1 MQDTDWQTPA
11 TDMNIATN
19 SLFVSRP
26 DQVGGYSIAVD
37 RTQIGILTQLY
48 IWSIIFE
55 PLLLF
60 LIGSQATTGV
70 GLNFGRLLQVL
81 VLIGLLLRFV
91 MNPAFIRIPNP
102 FNDRLRPYFLFI
114 FYTIFA
120 GFLGL
125 LLGKYVYS
133 GTVTTGQSVFALI
146 NTPVMRPIW
155 EYVTL
160 IFQFVY
166 FILLAPY
173 FLRGGREISYFFKAF
188 TLMALLHLI
197 VGLIDFGFSAVG
209 IELVPRH
216 LSDWRHVGV
225 RLHGIAGEPRDA
237 FVHMIAIM
245 FIFGLKSLWD
255 SGQVN
260 LSKVLVLTIIVS
272 LLATQSGSGIFG
284 LIVAMMLIAV
294 FGFNKISLKRI
305 FSVLL
310 LVSLG
315 VGVVYIAF
323 VTSERLQLYL
333 TYASVVQELFL
344 DSSIEVPLIVQ
355 TQYNNIYPIIELYRD
370 LLEFNPIPVLF
381 GSGLGSSGFANSR
394 TLVFETV
401 TNPHSQITR
410 TIFEAGLLGTFIFIY
425 ALRKV
430 LLNSTEFLAR
440 VDQQR
445 LLWLFLLLLGCY
457 FAHRSTHLVI
467 CTGVLYCVTQELR
480 KRSVNNLAKS

>member
-1 MQDTDWQTPA
+1 
-11 TDMNIATN
+11 MNIAAN
-19 SLFVSRP
+19 SLFVRVPGQAAS
-26 DQVGGYSIAVD
+26 YSTAVD
-37 RTQIGILTQLY
+37 RTRIGILAQLY

-70 GLNFGRLLQVL
+70 GLNFGRLLQML
-81 VLIGLLLRFV
+81 VLTGLLLRFV
-91 MNPAFIRIPNP
+91 MNPASIRIPNP

-133 GTVTTGQSVFALI
+133 GQVAAGQSVFALI
-146 NTPVMRPIW
+146 NTPLMRPIW

-173 FLRGGREISYFFKAF
+173 FLRGEREISYFFQAF
-188 TLMALLHLI
+188 TFMAILHLV

-209 IELVPRH
+209 VELVPRH

-237 FVHMIAIM
+237 FVHMIAIL
-245 FIFGLKSLWD
+245 FVLALKSIWTKGVVSTPKFL
-255 SGQVN
+255 
-260 LSKVLVLTIIVS
+260 IIVVVMS
-272 LLATQSGSGIFG
+272 LLATQSASGILG
-284 LIVAMMLIAV
+284 LIVAMVLIFL
-294 FGFNKISLKRI
+294 FGFNTISFRRI
-305 FSVLL
+305 VSVFSLL
-310 LVSLG
+310 LLG
-315 VGVVYIAF
+315 ASVIYVAF
-323 VTSERLQLYL
+323 LTSERLQDYL
-333 TYASVVQELFL
+333 TYVSVVQELFL
-344 DSSIEVPLIVQ
+344 HSSIEVPLIVQ

-370 LLEFNPIPVLF
+370 IMNFNPLPVIF

-394 TLVFETV
+394 TGVWETFS
-401 TNPHSQITR
+401 NPHSQITR
-410 TIFEAGLLGTFIFIY
+410 MIFETGLVGTLMFIY
-425 ALRKV
+425 AVRRV
-430 LLNSTEFLAR
+430 LLNSTDFVSR
-440 VDQQR
+440 FNQQY

-457 FAHRSTHLVI
+457 FAHRSTHLMI
-467 CTGVLYCVTQELR
+467 CIGILYAVTQTMR
-480 KRSVNNLAKS
+480 KRSVYKSNNP